1 MDDLICKAIKSKR
14 IIKFNYEGFERIVE
28 PHTYG
33 IHKDTGNK
41 VLSAYQIGGYSS
53 SGKIPSWRLYLV
65 DKITNLK
72 ITDKIFT
79 EPRPG
84 YRRGDS
90 RMSLIFCEI

>member
-1 MDDLICKAIKSKR
+1 MHELICKAIKSKR

-53 SGKIPSWRLYLV
+53 SGKIPYWRLYLV
-65 DKITNLK
+65 DKITDLE
-72 ITDKIFT
+72 ITNEIFT

-84 YRRGDS
+84 YHHGDS
-90 RMSLIFCEI
+90 RMSIIFCEI